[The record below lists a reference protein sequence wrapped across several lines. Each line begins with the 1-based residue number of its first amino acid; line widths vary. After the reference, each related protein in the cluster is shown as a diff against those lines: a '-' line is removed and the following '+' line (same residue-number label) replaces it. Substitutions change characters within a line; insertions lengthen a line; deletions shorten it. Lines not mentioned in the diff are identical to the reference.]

1 MDATLATPFVLLLDP
16 EATCSELGERL
27 KEVVESLQL
36 PVEAIQ
42 KECKAWFG
50 QIARIRAEVKANEK
64 EDRRRSSYSSSF
76 YNGYGTISSY
86 EYGGSSSSN
95 HYHNGGHSRWSDDE
109 YDVYGAT
116 SSANRN
122 NSMNYASSSSWNRGS
137 NPNNSWFGTS
147 FTNSSESSL
156 NSNHSS
162 LSHVSA
168 ARSGLAKPSSGGYG
182 VVKPR
187 GDRPTNTP
195 QSPSKW
201 LASQTLLHYDESESS
216 SDGGVYFDEKEGGL
230 AKSGKNHADALQKAL
245 VKPSD
250 PQAKDSSQS
259 SSTSS
264 SSNSLFGL
272 LGGNPDAALDSEAP
286 QNEAVSGVPTEETS
300 SKGVKMEKSEP
311 QEIAQSPAK
320 DPKIAS
326 NSMEAEKKPVIEGG
340 LRDVPT
346 KKSVPLRAIEERSAG
361 QKSEIPT
368 EGAIIPIQTP
378 ITPKDE
384 FEIQVNSSDESVYS
398 ESDVHPMDLEGYE
411 PNGQPSSNSI
421 EDPAL
426 QADESDLEWI
436 KSAPFLPLYHSYTSR
451 STIEPKNFF
460 LCNDRNA
467 KVRSLVRTYTSTV
480 TTIELVV
487 KCIISETM
495 KQKVTSYQYYDCSYE
510 HGDALN
516 HDPLWSRLFQPL
528 TSAKLYD
535 FDKEKAALNP
545 ENSLRACL
553 NRFSTRGN
561 LDNEN
566 KWFCPRC
573 QNEVCAENRTLIDRL
588 PDVLILQLE
597 RFEYDQS
604 AVSYSY
610 YSNYSS
616 YGARRKINTTIGFP
630 ITGLEMKPWLHDAS
644 REQGEDCVYD
654 LVSICNHSGTSS
666 GGHYYCYAKDEND
679 GAPRWKEY
687 NDSSV
692 MDIDETMLVRS
703 TAYVL
708 FYQRRRA
715 ALRSDELCKE
725 IEKKVKEEEEARKKE
740 EEERR
745 KKWEEE
751 RREWMERDEEERRR
765 RRMEK
770 EKKKWVEEPPQVN
783 SWPYEK
789 VGSEEENGEKGSKS
803 EDGATTGKGISV
815 GMPVIC
821 MDNEMDSEETEAKRS
836 DPVIQVTIGDKEEE
850 NKEEESKEEEN
861 KEEETMEESKEQ
873 ENKEEES
880 KEEENKEE
888 ENKEE
893 ENKEEEE
900 GQTSKPSSQ
909 SSMELES

>member
-64 EDRRRSSYSSSF
+64 EDRRRSSYSPSF

-95 HYHNGGHSRWSDDE
+95 HYNNGGHSRWGDDE
-109 YDVYGAT
+109 DDVYGAT

-122 NSMNYASSSSWNRGS
+122 NSMNHASSSSWNRGS
-137 NPNNSWFGTS
+137 NPNNTWFGTS
-147 FTNSSESSL
+147 YTNSSESSL

-162 LSHVSA
+162 LSHVGA
-168 ARSGLAKPSSGGYG
+168 VRSELAKPSSGGYG

-187 GDRPTNTP
+187 GDRPTSAL
-195 QSPSKW
+195 QSTSK
-201 LASQTLLHYDESESS
+201 SIMNQTLSMYDESENS
-216 SDGGVYFDEKEGGL
+216 SDGGVYFDEKEGVL
-230 AKSGKNHADALQKAL
+230 AESSKKHTDALRKAL

-259 SSTSS
+259 STSSTSSTSS
-264 SSNSLFGL
+264 SNWPFGL
-272 LGGNPDAALDSEAP
+272 PGGNPDAALDSEAP
-286 QNEAVSGVPTEETS
+286 QNEAVSGAPTEETP
-300 SKGVKMEKSEP
+300 SKGVKMEKSES

-326 NSMEAEKKPVIEGG
+326 NSMEAEKKPVLEGG

-368 EGAIIPIQTP
+368 VGAIIPIQTP

-384 FEIQVNSSDESVYS
+384 FDIQVNSSDESVYS
-398 ESDVHPMDLEGYE
+398 ESDVHPMDLEGYQ
-411 PNGQPSSNSI
+411 PNGQPASNSI

-426 QADESDLEWI
+426 QADEADLEWE
-436 KSAPFLPLYHSYTSR
+436 KSAPFLPLYHSYSSR

-487 KCIISETM
+487 KCIISEKM
-495 KQKVTSYQYYDCSYE
+495 KQKVTSYQYYDYSYE

-516 HDPLWSRLFQPL
+516 HDPLWSRLFKPL

-679 GAPRWKEY
+679 GEPRWKEY

-745 KKWEEE
+745 RKWEEE
-751 RREWMERDEEERRR
+751 RREWMKRDEEERRR
-765 RRMEK
+765 RMEREEEEEEGKEK
-770 EKKKWVEEPPQVN
+770 EKKKWVEEPPQVD
-783 SWPYEK
+783 SWPYAK

-803 EDGATTGKGISV
+803 EDEATTGKGVYV
-815 GMPVIC
+815 GMPVIS
-821 MDNEMDSEETEAKRS
+821 MDNETESEETEAKRS
-836 DPVIQVTIGDKEEE
+836 DPVIQVTIGDKEE
-850 NKEEESKEEEN
+850 N
-861 KEEETMEESKEQ
+861 
-873 ENKEEES
+873 

-893 ENKEEEE
+893 ENKEEENKEETMEEEE
-900 GQTSKPSSQ
+900 GQGSKPSSQ